1 MRNEAKYTPLFV
13 LVKLLDIGLVT
24 MYFFILGL
32 AAAKT
37 FDGFLGK
44 FDQDGYEN
52 NPLWLL
58 FLEIVLQLFFIGI
71 VAYILRNLVK
81 LIPYPLDGVAGFQHT
96 RLKEL
101 DGGEVMALVLILF
114 QRNLIDKV
122 FYFVNRLLGISV
134 THSTEEVLKGTRG
147 SSHSK

>member
-1 MRNEAKYTPLFV
+1 
-13 LVKLLDIGLVT
+13 
-24 MYFFILGL
+24 
-32 AAAKT
+32 
-37 FDGFLGK
+37 
-44 FDQDGYEN
+44 
-52 NPLWLL
+52 
-58 FLEIVLQLFFIGI
+58 
-71 VAYILRNLVK
+71 
-81 LIPYPLDGVAGFQHT
+81 LDGVAGFQHT